1 MSLLAWVDER
11 IDLSGVRHFIA
22 EKGVPVHAQK
32 IWYYLGGMT
41 LFLFGVQIFTGILL
55 LLYYRPSA
63 SEAYES
69 VQFIVTQVQFGWLI
83 RNVHSWS
90 ANLLIGLAFAH
101 FFSVFFLKSYRKPRE
116 LTWLSG
122 ILLLFLMLGFGFS
135 GYLLPWNELSFF
147 ATKVGT
153 GIAGAV
159 PLVGH
164 FTLRLLRGGDDVTG
178 ATLSRFYGLHV
189 AVLPALTT
197 LLVAVHLLFVQ
208 RQGMSVPLSVER
220 KLRPGQRLPQ
230 MPFFPNYVLR
240 DVLAWYVVIAVL
252 AALAAFY
259 PWELGNKAD
268 PFAVVPPGI
277 RPEWYFLAMFHT
289 LKLLPSHIL
298 GFEGEQLGVVGFG
311 IAALFLVLVPFLDR
325 RASRGEPS
333 GAFRAARARAEH
345 LRHLSRD
352 AERRANRD
360 AGDALFAA
368 RRPSRERVHLRRL
381 PRRQSVSGGQGARAR
396 PGAAVQRATGR
407 AGDCRDL
414 RPLPQRHGVHAA
426 VRAAPAGRSG
436 DGVRCQRARPAT
448 GERRSQRR
456 HLRELPRRARHPAR

>member
-1 MSLLAWVDER
+1 MNVIDWVDER
-11 IDLSGVRHFIA
+11 IDLSEVRHFVA

-32 IWYYLGGMT
+32 VWYYLGGMT
-41 LFLFGVQIFTGILL
+41 LFLFGVQVFTGILL

-63 SEAYES
+63 TEAYES
-69 VQFIVTQVQFGWLI
+69 VQFIVTQVKFGWLI

-116 LTWLSG
+116 LTWVSG

-159 PLVGH
+159 PVIGH
-164 FTLRLLRGGDDVTG
+164 FSLRLLRGGDDVTG

-189 AVLPALTT
+189 AILPAIATA
-197 LLVAVHLLFVQ
+197 LVALHLLFVQ
-208 RQGMSVPLSVER
+208 RQGMSVPPGVEK
-220 KLRPGQRLPQ
+220 KLKPGERLPQ
-230 MPFFPNYVLR
+230 MPFFPNYILR

-259 PWELGNKAD
+259 PWELGTKAD

-289 LKLLPSHIL
+289 LKLVPSHVL
-298 GFEGEQLGVVGFG
+298 GIEGEHLGVVVFG

-325 RASRGEPS
+325 RASRGES
-333 GAFRAARARAEH
+333 SRLFTVLAA
-345 LRHLSRD
+345 
-352 AERRANRD
+352 
-360 AGDALFAA
+360 
-368 RRPSRERVHLRRL
+368 
-381 PRRQSVSGGQGARAR
+381 GGLIYLVTFTIIGHYAK
-396 PGAAVQRATGR
+396 
-407 AGDCRDL
+407 
-414 RPLPQRHGVHAA
+414 
-426 VRAAPAGRSG
+426 
-436 DGVRCQRARPAT
+436 
-448 GERRSQRR
+448 
-456 HLRELPRRARHPAR
+456 

>member
-1 MSLLAWVDER
+1 VTVLDWLDQRVDLR
-11 IDLSGVRHFIA
+11 GVRHFVA
-22 EKGVPVHAQK
+22 EKGVPLHAQK
-32 IWYYLGGMT
+32 AWYYLGGMT

-135 GYLLPWNELSFF
+135 GYLLPWDELAYF

-159 PLVGH
+159 PVVGH

-189 AVLPALTT
+189 AILPAVTT
-197 LLVAVHLLFVQ
+197 ALVALHLLFVQ
-208 RQGMSVPLSVER
+208 RQGMSVPLSIER
-220 KLRPGQRLPQ
+220 KLKPGERLPQ
-230 MPFFPNYVLR
+230 MRFFPNYILR
-240 DVLAWYVVIAVL
+240 DVLAWYVVLAVL

-259 PWELGNKAD
+259 PWELGTKAD

-277 RPEWYFLAMFHT
+277 RPEWYFLATFHT
-289 LKLLPSHIL
+289 LKLLPSHVL
-298 GFEGEQLGVVGFG
+298 GVEGEQLGVVAFG
-311 IAALFLVLVPFLDR
+311 VAALFLILVPFLDR

-333 GAFRAARARAEH
+333 RLFTVLAA
-345 LRHLSRD
+345 L
-352 AERRANRD
+352 
-360 AGDALFAA
+360 ALVYLVTFTIIGHYAK
-368 RRPSRERVHLRRL
+368 
-381 PRRQSVSGGQGARAR
+381 
-396 PGAAVQRATGR
+396 
-407 AGDCRDL
+407 
-414 RPLPQRHGVHAA
+414 
-426 VRAAPAGRSG
+426 
-436 DGVRCQRARPAT
+436 
-448 GERRSQRR
+448 
-456 HLRELPRRARHPAR
+456 